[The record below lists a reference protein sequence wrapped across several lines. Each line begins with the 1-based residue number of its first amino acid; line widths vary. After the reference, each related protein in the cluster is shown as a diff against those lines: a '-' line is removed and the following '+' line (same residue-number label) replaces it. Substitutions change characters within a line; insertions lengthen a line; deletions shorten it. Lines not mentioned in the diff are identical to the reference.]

1 MKRTVLS
8 LVASLIMASAAWGQ
22 DLPEDVLRAAQ
33 SGDPEA
39 QLEMGILYEFG
50 FYMEGNNIPALAW
63 YMLAAK
69 QGNDKAV
76 KRRDLLM
83 SRMSQN
89 EIDQARQQSA
99 QLVPR

>member
-8 LVASLIMASAAWGQ
+8 LVASLILASAAWGQ